1 MDTKKIILIVV
12 LVAVI
17 VFAIF
22 GTILGFIFYK
32 NNDSNK
38 GNTGKNKNSEQYYIT
53 LEDMYCNIKESKKIV
68 RLKITVEISDKDT
81 FEKLENKQFLMR
93 DEINKIIRNKK
104 EEDLQG
110 KDGQLTLQSEI
121 RNSLIELFDNENIT
135 NIYFNDLII
144 Q

>member
-32 NNDSNK
+32 NND
-38 GNTGKNKNSEQYYIT
+38 GNNGNASKKKSSEQFYIT

-81 FEKLENKQFLMR
+81 FEELQNKQFLMR

-104 EEDLQG
+104 EEELQG
-110 KDGQLTLQSEI
+110 RDGQLALQSEI
-121 RNSLIELFDNENIT
+121 KNSLIKLFDNENIT